1 MLNKRMIHN
10 NDFSFHI
17 LKLLSPEIKFRIFI
31 KITHPI
37 YLFNKM
43 RLTNGYKTV
52 NVNARKKRS
61 ARDRADPRSNRQITL
76 MSGRGL

>member
-43 RLTNGYKTV
+43 RLTNSYKTV
-52 NVNARKKRS
+52 NVNARKK
-61 ARDRADPRSNRQITL
+61 DPPVT
-76 MSGRGL
+76 GRIQEVISKSH